1 MPLRPCPGQ
10 NTRAVPACLWLSS
23 GRGLQ
28 NTKLQKNTTSSP
40 QSRRSLPL
48 RALLRIWCALL
59 GAASPLWG
67 QTPDGQ
73 PLRNGLYRDAEGST
87 SASSLPG
94 AGQGS
99 RVTTAAAL
107 GIGSAGVE
115 SGSTGAPSADVN
127 TAHSLDDREQRR
139 RHDVA
144 FDFMAYTVVPWNID
158 SELTVV
164 SAEPVGPL
172 QQRAEGACRAI
183 KLTATKADR
192 VTTGILTFCRSP
204 GSDVNVS
211 LKVDLQCARYR
222 RSARSHRWLRFLETR
237 ESSMSDF
244 IVVSFP
250 DEATAR
256 QGMEGLT
263 KLKSEHFVVH
273 GAGIVTKDDRG
284 TLSMQILADDGLS
297 LVGAGALLGGLA
309 GSTVG
314 LMAAAVM
321 ATGGAMS
328 GLGAA
333 LTHRGAGKRLMEN
346 VGRRLKAGSAAL
358 VADVDAS
365 DKAAVKSRMEAL
377 GGAVANRD

>member
-139 RHDVA
+139 R
-144 FDFMAYTVVPWNID
+144 
-158 SELTVV
+158 S
-164 SAEPVGPL
+164 
-172 QQRAEGACRAI
+172 RR
-183 KLTATKADR
+183 
-192 VTTGILTFCRSP
+192 GIRL
-204 GSDVNVS
+204 
-211 LKVDLQCARYR
+211 Y
-222 RSARSHRWLRFLETR
+222 
-237 ESSMSDF
+237 
-244 IVVSFP
+244 
-250 DEATAR
+250 
-256 QGMEGLT
+256 GL
-263 KLKSEHFVVH
+263 H
-273 GAGIVTKDDRG
+273 
-284 TLSMQILADDGLS
+284 
-297 LVGAGALLGGLA
+297 
-309 GSTVG
+309 
-314 LMAAAVM
+314 
-321 ATGGAMS
+321 GGAMEYRFRTN
-328 GLGAA
+328 GG
-333 LTHRGAGKRLMEN
+333 
-346 VGRRLKAGSAAL
+346 VGRTGRPLTTACRRRLPRHQAYCDQS
-358 VADVDAS
+358 
-365 DKAAVKSRMEAL
+365 
-377 GGAVANRD
+377 

>member
-1 MPLRPCPGQ
+1 
-10 NTRAVPACLWLSS
+10 
-23 GRGLQ
+23 
-28 NTKLQKNTTSSP
+28 
-40 QSRRSLPL
+40 
-48 RALLRIWCALL
+48 
-59 GAASPLWG
+59 
-67 QTPDGQ
+67 
-73 PLRNGLYRDAEGST
+73 
-87 SASSLPG
+87 
-94 AGQGS
+94 
-99 RVTTAAAL
+99 VTTAAAL

-237 ESSMSDF
+237 ESSMSEF

-377 GGAVANRD
+377 GGAVADRD